1 MHPPATFETIR
12 DLFAHRGDS
21 EYGGEAV
28 TQWEHAAQAALR
40 AEAEGAGP
48 ALVVAALLHDVGHLL
63 HGLPDDAPDRGI
75 DDVHERRGADW
86 LARSWPEAVVA
97 PVRLHVPAKR
107 YLCAVEPEYLAGL
120 SAPSRQSLALQGGP
134 FTAVEAEAFAREPF
148 ALDAVRLRRWDDAA
162 KVPGAALVPIEHFRP
177 HFAALAGG
185 GRG

>member
-1 MHPPATFETIR
+1 MHPPATFESIR

-48 ALVVAALLHDVGHLL
+48 
-63 HGLPDDAPDRGI
+63 
-75 DDVHERRGADW
+75 
-86 LARSWPEAVVA
+86 
-97 PVRLHVPAKR
+97 
-107 YLCAVEPEYLAGL
+107 
-120 SAPSRQSLALQGGP
+120 
-134 FTAVEAEAFAREPF
+134 T
-148 ALDAVRLRRWDDAA
+148 
-162 KVPGAALVPIEHFRP
+162 LVPIEHFRP